1 MKCVNIATKEF
12 KELAKSNNV
21 DLGTLEMIV
30 HKYWAET
37 RDDTVFPTSVYIQAQ
52 LGNVKYV
59 ESGENVRE
67 LWETQYK
74 EPKQFSTLE
83 KVQQATNEAL
93 KFFPEDAVTYHKTAD
108 GKYILSVKQPV
119 KSLST
124 STKEVLKDSSLK
136 NTEHFGE
143 VSSTATR
150 ELLENIANSNRRQ
163 FLFMEEEEVKS
174 KIADSLQKSR
184 IPRRT
189 AKRLTDNIEKMSKK
203 GILEELSI
211 LEREQRD
218 FELIARNL
226 GIKEKKS
233 TSNTE
238 EETQFAVET
247 KHSFTFNDGTTISTP
262 FELNSEQKDA
272 LNAMDLFIHS
282 RKPEDFSMTLS
293 GYAGTGKTSIMEM
306 LAEKARMD
314 GIPIKFTASTN
325 KASQVLKDRVMKRG
339 FIAQTLHRLFNY
351 RQQQDETKAYDAK
364 ETITVPGGRPKYFW
378 GDIVV
383 IDEASMI
390 DDVLYQNLIED
401 AKNNNLKI
409 IFVGDRAQLA
419 PVNQATIS
427 KVFIDPDPNRKVVE
441 LFKVERTGDNAILEE
456 ATGLRNSQALTKKSK
471 FNSKGQGVAYISSKN
486 RTAIVDTI
494 QHFLPHIKDNPDYF
508 RILAWS
514 NAAVS
519 EHNETVRRLLGYS
532 GKMPQVGEPMVGY
545 TNWGWHEASDYESP
559 YDLVNSEP
567 YKVVNV
573 GQPRTI
579 TKSFQRVSDGVMTTV
594 QLQAIPLTLEDSTGE
609 RKQFNFIDVKSNA
622 QNWAAAKQLALQK
635 DALWKKY
642 KTAPK
647 GKKNI
652 VGTKSWYRDQAN
664 QIEQFLFIND
674 SIEIPDS
681 ASRRGK
687 RTLQSKVIDFGYAMT
702 VHKSQG
708 STFTHVIMDDVNI
721 SQAKQEEDDSPA
733 TGNVASA
740 DAQLANAEFEA
751 VGPKKKTSFNF
762 RAMAGLDPNTP
773 ETLIKEAPKVSPT
786 RQAELANIRQQLKY
800 VAMTRATDTVTV
812 ISENPISEDSVL
824 NHLSNTQNTAPNT
837 NRTSNSP
844 SSSTNAMKMSSAQI
858 WNYMSEVTSNMPS
871 QTVPYTPKGKE
882 RQVYTVHDGHIFNK
896 DGIEVFAGDSVDR
909 NKILANLALKEGRA
923 VEVTHKDHRY
933 VVDGNKNITSVT
945 TGKVMAW
952 GYENGD
958 RKAILGLAEQQ
969 FRSII
974 YNTQRSVSS
983 QLVTQLKKL
992 GFEVYGKE
1000 ALEQYLKEHPN
1011 AMNQQ
1016 ALEEQ
1021 KEMAEIKAKA
1031 IADGTFMKAPNG
1043 KPTNLNERQ
1052 WLQVRTKAFKKW
1064 FGDWLTYQRIQNAK
1078 VIWGHPGTGKTRLFK
1093 QGRKDIIDFDSEYKA
1108 KLGDFR
1114 EREVLKKEIGKGAY
1128 NQKLDKLFEE
1138 ARQEAIKS
1146 GRKLLVSDLHFLRD
1160 RADDLDLITNI
1171 SNEEF
1176 IERSHQRGEHDEADK
1191 MEWKNSINAAMQNI
1205 SSDKVIE
1212 TSGYISDLMDG
1223 TNVSKV
1229 VDENGE
1235 PLVVYHG
1242 TPNEFTTFDKE
1253 KIGSTTDYGV
1263 FGTGFYF
1270 ALTTSYA
1277 NIYGNNVNSFFLN
1290 IKNPYH
1296 GIDAGG
1302 VLNNKEYQPRDIEEA
1317 YSSAYENAIKRGK
1330 SKEEASR
1337 IAERTKQ
1344 SAINRNN
1351 KNAELLRGNY
1361 DGVDATGKEVN
1372 SSEKQF
1378 VAFEPNQI
1386 KSATDNIGTFS
1397 TENDDIQMAVE
1408 YLNTTKKN
1416 ALVGIP
1422 EIKIDEYPIF
1432 IENAMLNQER
1442 IKDGIGYA
1450 NTYNNFYV
1458 YDVDNDGMPV
1468 PKIQIPISEKN
1479 KILINKIINGEP
1491 LSNKEADIDDHFKL
1505 SWIEQQRSGTL
1516 LAYLHEMS
1524 RRDSANDGLDN
1535 SNDGAAK
1542 RKPTNLFHFNEK
1554 SNTDSKE
1561 YRRESL
1567 RITREINAI
1576 VTNAKKS
1583 HTLFKAPNGKP
1594 SNLNPMLWIMVR
1606 TKNFKEW
1613 FGDWLKDPEHAS
1625 KVLDENGEPKVVYH
1639 TGAKNIRVFNNDIIL
1654 DDDRTPI
1661 LIPNAIYT
1669 TDDYETAASY
1679 EQFDEDLIGH
1689 YVEGEG
1695 IVYDEPISKSQLYE
1709 LFVNIKNPRVID
1721 AKGKK
1726 WNEINIEGTNKTT
1739 RDIEA
1744 ETWKSDYDGVII
1756 KNVVDYG
1763 PNPILPSYM
1772 VEQFVP
1778 STVQISFNPNQVKS
1792 ASIDSRRVNNGR
1804 YSKYNNDIQS
1814 FTTPSGEVYGFVT
1827 KDGKIYLDETVIS
1840 PEHPIHEYTHIW
1852 DRIVAQKNPKLWK
1865 RGVELMK
1872 ELDLWKEIEENEH
1885 YGKKWIE
1892 KGITGE
1898 RLENL
1903 IASEVHARLAG
1914 QEGETI
1920 LNKVAQKKGHEGI
1933 VDKLKSWMLD
1943 VWKALK
1949 GTFSNWSDSE
1959 IAKLTLDDFKQ
1970 MTIRDFADAIDLV
1983 NAPDVTTNS
1992 PENTTKAIEKSTN
2005 RVRDY
2010 YRWQRKHIT
2019 FDKDSHTYFYDGM
2032 PIDYSVTEY
2041 KDYVYGK
2048 PNILGDYS
2056 HSREMGNSVD
2066 ALTRDFFSKDRDP
2079 RNLAYPNLNE
2089 ERKNQIIRDLERLKK
2104 FFDKKFSGNYKVITT
2119 EFPIAGRIKTPDGEK
2134 TVAGTIDML
2143 IIDGKGNLHILD
2155 MKVKKN
2161 SIDAYNDRRDYTF
2174 QLNAYRQLL
2183 ETIFPE
2189 FSGKIKDLNLIW
2201 FDTAYPRQGKEATF
2215 VTHDS
2220 GMVTVSDDKVT
2231 DLPLSEYDSWKTPS
2245 LKSNVEESL
2254 VPLERKNVLENV
2266 KSLKEGWEKENV
2278 EQLPSPQPGKAL
2290 GEDAEIYSGAAEG
2303 SDTIWA
2309 NKAKELGINVKEYTV
2324 KDWDK
2329 LPQTWKDKLD
2339 AEYIEVVRALKR
2351 LPYKRDSY
2359 KGKLVRRD
2367 MMQADKADAIFAIGH
2382 VVKPGEMGKQYTNNS
2397 NHDIIDGGTGYAVQ
2411 RGIIR
2416 GIPVYVFDQV
2426 DGRWKVW
2433 DKESNSFVT
2442 TSEPALTPHAATIG
2456 TREIEENGK
2465 QAIESVLNKIPRT
2478 VDRISVVQKIV
2489 DKYHSTFTDFSKYGD
2504 ASIIVVDSS
2513 TMSDEELE
2521 RWYKSLGEAYTLDGK
2536 DKKVKTAKEIREY
2549 LKESRT
2555 KAYLIHDGRE
2565 THAIFIDAAYITP
2578 EEVEETVFHENIH
2591 RVIRKL
2597 KHTDTTGILK
2607 AFWDNSEDKL
2617 FKLNLK
2623 VAYGIDEANLYNEYF
2638 THQLGRALA
2647 DRNIQPLLSRLTP
2660 EGKMLLNE
2668 ILCDLGYISIEERN
2682 ANKKTGEI
2690 ATPEIEKAN
2699 VQQQGQQ
2706 PTSQVQQSIIQ
2717 QHQGIWTRESAE
2729 KDQETLYIF
2738 TDNTDRDSGSGE
2750 VPADSWYAQR
2760 YGQGHHYPN
2769 ATTARI
2775 RGLNN
2780 ARPISTVKWFYRN
2793 HQGVSHPKYNRT
2805 SEALWHDKDF
2815 EEFKK
2820 VVDAEFADILAEWK
2834 TGKYKRIMFPQ
2845 GDGLFN
2851 GEISAITKERTPK
2864 IYEYLQKKY
2873 QELQQQVQQVVSQ
2886 SIKQTMPNQQP
2897 SQSAITSQETPVPSS
2912 DTEMD
2917 IWWGSGEKDP
2927 NRQNAELSNF
2937 ARREFDFETSL
2948 DDIPHFTSV
2957 EQAFQYHKLIEM
2969 YDEMDEDTFNEWED
2983 KILNADA
2990 AEARRL
2996 GRRIPM
3002 SMGARARWDEKSSD
3016 IMKELLK
3023 ASFEQN
3029 EEARKKLFETGNAT
3043 LTHNYGTGKWKTEFP
3058 RLLMEVRDELR
3069 EEYAEQAPYEVST
3082 SSEVDESQAETP
3094 QETET
3099 TQNVETRIPVSL
3111 PNFANVTGIQ
3121 DDMVV
3126 DAQWKV
3132 AEMVTLDN
3140 EIKDE
3145 NTDEENQEL
3154 VNRILAVAKAKDK
3167 ASYKRSVTT
3176 QKKLGEYNR
3185 LNKGIDN
3192 LMKSRLLSSSEV
3204 RHAAEQVANYI
3215 SDTITEIQKGDKTV
3229 QEVFPRLN
3237 SAFNGKGASRKDIV
3251 QNIGIDNFIQLAK
3264 DNIDPSVNMNIT
3276 SRSLARQAQLLIDNW
3291 EALMTFA
3298 TDTFVMNEGFG
3309 IRKDYTRRGF
3319 SVTESQHLTM
3329 EDLNQHNDVDSV
3341 REKEGDEQEHWQVEF
3356 RTVDAINSMSELVRI
3371 AFHEC
3376 YLIDPNKEG
3385 EDKRVM
3391 SKWNIPERVD
3401 MKEAVQSVLKWT
3413 QGALTLDEMVNKM
3426 REHVNEAPWLEQ
3438 MINRLS
3444 DESGAETDFQSQFF
3458 GVMNRHFQLY
3468 SIVRNKNGKFV
3479 SQIINEKPAL
3489 LKLTRTVE
3497 SKYKM
3502 GEHPLLSSTGINT
3515 SSLEALRKTLSEL
3528 ETLKAALEEYEKQHL
3543 DEKAELSG
3551 EDRATAFRN
3560 LSAMSKLLGF
3570 DIPNEIWDRVIN
3582 VDNIKE
3588 MTKYLRYIVNSLDKV
3603 ISSKQENYD
3612 PFKFKGLNSIGGTLQ
3627 NLMAP
3632 VADIMENTGVSSFFD
3647 DGKMYQSYVTPSW
3660 MTKLMKKFK
3669 GNDKDVVDF
3678 IMREYGNSEW
3688 FKEQIDSYEG
3698 WKSGWRNK
3706 WLERLINDPAA
3717 REIFAHKVELNFNKH
3732 NYMRTMTD
3740 TEYALSLVAEFF
3752 AEASKDKD
3760 GRMPAW
3766 FRIPML
3772 SNKPSSEFIRQYAYT
3787 GMEYKEAITED
3798 LFGIYLQELMRI
3810 QTVIRRNKK
3819 EGDPGFIK
3827 NFDTNGRKFCF
3838 LPFLNKEMEN
3848 NTRLGY
3854 LLNEKIKSEGE
3865 FEHEA
3870 ELEKLVTK
3878 AIKDH
3883 MDERVKKIMVEWKQ
3897 KGILKAAEKI
3907 DGIGRG
3913 EQKVAENIEK
3923 FLWNDHL
3930 ASMNILQLTIGDI
3943 AFYKDAEDLQKRLA
3957 QIHAPGTRANIRARD
3972 YETGE
3977 FVSDG
3982 TYRTIILKDF
3992 DGFKSNIIANIT
4004 EVFDRKIARAK
4015 NDAERKS
4022 LEVLKDYLVRPRTY
4036 KEDGTIDDEGGE
4048 YWKINVADAQGYSSP
4063 SSYRKK
4069 ALMFGRWSKEAEKIF
4084 KRLQH
4089 NDYDMT
4095 QLKTVFQPLKP
4106 FVYSR
4111 IEKTIAG
4118 KESPIQKIY
4127 APFQAKN
4134 AEYLLVMAGAIIEGE
4149 EAESGHLGRP
4159 NLLKAIH
4166 RIMEESESLKP
4177 GKGIDTVQFESA
4189 IKSSLQ
4195 TPIDIQQF
4203 AEDPNGEERAYQ
4215 HMKNLI
4221 FMNEKD
4227 GEGNRIYVNYNNSEY
4242 VHEASYEDYCLQQ
4255 EVPEHFKDHD
4265 QAHGSQI
4272 RMIMP
4277 ADLDLY
4283 YNYNKKEGRED
4294 ESNKVYYEWT
4304 ETGGKKM
4311 KLPANKYKK
4320 LYEETISANIED
4332 SLDELVKELH
4342 LDTEDIKERNAI
4354 LSDFLQREIVDSP
4367 RYGIDLFQACSLN
4380 ENGEFRIP
4388 KGDPIQAKRIEQ
4400 LINSLIKNR
4409 VNKQTIPGGPVVQVT
4424 NFGTSRQLHIRFKD
4438 KSKEGAL
4445 IPLEEEYNPA
4455 EHGGKSYKDYCKD
4468 NQGGIAYF
4476 EVFAPIPSE
4485 DWIEK
4490 FGNPD
4495 GTIDI
4500 AAIEKIDP
4508 KLLEMVSYRIPT
4520 EDKYSCAPMKIVG
4533 FLPRQAGEAIM
4544 LPYELTT
4551 IDGSD
4556 FDVDKRYIMRRDIDI
4571 VVDKDK
4577 VRKHLFNKTTLGW
4590 EKSGRKLDFAA
4601 KNKLRDEINIFLDN
4615 PEKMKDFDAFN
4626 SALYAEYKKYIK
4638 EGRPYKASYPK
4649 EARRIRNNRI
4659 IDMSWAVLTH
4669 EMTAD
4674 EILNPGNF
4682 EQQKEVGYRISAF
4695 KNPANRTKNWEDL
4708 VGKDSKA
4715 LKKLSYVE
4723 KDLTWVDT
4731 QLQFYHQNNAGSSL
4745 IGVFAV
4751 NKVAH
4756 ATLGEDKIFADIKEI
4771 CGDNPL
4777 KIAGFEFKSRM
4788 EVDPMYD
4795 KKGNLIGKTLGS
4807 LVAASADTA
4816 KDPVLDL
4823 MNINM
4828 STAGMLTSL
4837 LRLGMPFEDA
4847 AIFLSQDIITEVL
4860 EEMNIRRLQ
4869 GQDSSLESIVHSKKK
4884 EIVDE
4889 IKEFDPEFKIGP
4901 DDNIHKEEITRQEL
4915 INGLRKGSSLATQ
4928 YKVLEAL
4935 VRVKAL
4941 ADSMRNLTFAT
4952 RFNSISS
4959 AVGPLII
4966 DNIILEHKMDNL
4978 RLGPGKSST
4987 GFYYEG
4993 GRVVTIDN
5001 IFDRERHPIL
5011 GSFGKTVD
5019 LAKNLFMDMPAG
5031 STGFRNLLNT
5041 LQFRFGDK
5049 FAEKFYKDRKLMD
5062 AFSMFYQSYILV
5074 QEGLIN
5080 PRDCEYYVNQ
5090 FPHVFY
5096 SKDYKSKYPDNALI
5110 QAIDLTLS
5118 ERTGRAFLNIS
5129 ISGMSTTEKERLS
5142 SAWYDLQKV
5151 DPQLSKDLFNYCFFR
5166 AGIGFS
5172 PKSFMSLLNTYV
5184 KEELQSVKEQGLNYT
5199 ETVSYV
5205 DIFRKLPSIK
5215 DPEFLIELFVRNN
5228 WNYPRL
5234 VKTAGGENTNYKY
5247 YDDHLIVDS
5256 DSDMMA
5262 LKGAPF
5268 IKIKNDGEDTYTLWQ
5283 LLGKEKDNKE
5293 RRYYVKIAA
5302 LGENGEFLQ
5311 ILPTNGEKGKPIVES
5326 QSDIINNLPMEDPNN
5341 SDLAFFMESDPET
5354 FEDMED
5360 DVEIEPAVTE
5370 EAKEIAE
5377 EAEVLLRDAFGI
5389 KESTSNSK
5397 KDNSKLTVSRFKE
5410 FVDDA
5415 FERLGITMDEE
5426 RAKEET
5432 DKYC

>member
-37 RDDTVFPTSVYIQAQ
+37 KDDTVFPTSVYIQAQ
-52 LGNVKYV
+52 LGNVKYI

-67 LWETQYK
+67 LWEIQYK

-83 KVQQATNEAL
+83 KVQQAANEAL

-119 KSLST
+119 KSLGT
-124 STKEVLKDSSLK
+124 STKEALKDSSLK

-174 KIADSLQKSR
+174 KIADFLQKSR

-189 AKRLTDNIEKMSKK
+189 VKRLTDNIEKMSKK
-203 GILEELSI
+203 DILEELGI

-226 GIKEKKS
+226 GIKEKKG

-262 FELNSEQKDA
+262 FELNSEQRDA

-282 RKPEDFSMTLS
+282 RRPEDFSMTLS

-325 KASQVLKDRVMKRG
+325 KASQVLRDRVMKRG

-456 ATGLRNSQALTKKSK
+456 ATGLRNNQALTKKSK

-486 RTAIVDTI
+486 RTAIIDTI

-594 QLQAIPLTLEDSTGE
+594 QLQAIPLTLEDSVGE

-647 GKKNI
+647 GRKNV

-681 ASRRGK
+681 NSRRGK

-733 TGNVASA
+733 TGNVSSV

-812 ISENPISEDSVL
+812 ISESPTSEDSVL
-824 NHLSNTQNTAPNT
+824 NHLSNTQNTAPT
-837 NRTSNSP
+837 TGRTPSSP

-858 WNYMSEVTSNMPS
+858 WNYMSEVTSNIPS
-871 QTVPYTPKGKE
+871 QTVPYTQKGKE

-958 RKAILGLAEQQ
+958 RKAILSLAEQQ

-1052 WLQVRTKAFKKW
+1052 WLQTRTKPFRRW

-1078 VIWGHPGTGKTRLFK
+1078 VIWGHPGTGKTWLFK

-1114 EREVLKKEIGKGAY
+1114 EREVLKKEIGKEAY
-1128 NQKLDKLFEE
+1128 NQKLDELFEE

-1205 SSDKVIE
+1205 SSDKVID

-1235 PLVVYHG
+1235 PKVMYHY
-1242 TPNEFTTFDKE
+1242 TDEKFTEFSLDF
-1253 KIGSTTDYGV
+1253 
-1263 FGTGFYF
+1263 FGAHDPGDHGRGFYF
-1270 ALTTSYA
+1270 TSFSPQEDGYFKDV
-1277 NIYGNNVNSFFLN
+1277 YGDIVMPVFLN
-1290 IKNPYH
+1290 IKNPVPYEDSDALDINGRRMGKH
-1296 GIDAGG
+1296 SVVNDEDFNRVFPNITLREHLEKHLEGLKWDLEDIEYKLSGKAEGIDINDDFYNT
-1302 VLNNKEYQPRDIEEA
+1302 LFTQRRDWRIKQIKEIED
-1317 YSSAYENAIKRGK
+1317 KLK
-1330 SKEEASR
+1330 STPKDELDKSIYAD
-1337 IAERTKQ
+1337 
-1344 SAINRNN
+1344 RNTLD
-1351 KNAELLRGNY
+1351 EY
-1361 DGVDATGKEVN
+1361 DGVFNGDFEVVVK
-1372 SSEKQF
+1372 S
-1378 VAFEPNQI
+1378 PNQI

-1408 YLNTTKKN
+1408 DPIGNPLIRKKYSIETKLRK
-1416 ALVGIP
+1416 I
-1422 EIKIDEYPIF
+1422 IDEINS
-1432 IENAMLNQER
+1432 IWKQQSGKATST
-1442 IKDGIGYA
+1442 G
-1450 NTYNNFYV
+1450 
-1458 YDVDNDGMPV
+1458 
-1468 PKIQIPISEKN
+1468 KIQTEEGSIEVSWADREGRGKTIEFDSGESIFSMVSLSAIVDTANNVLDGSILFPVWDIMTGDYNYNRKDNPIRSNHAALLRGILQHYIANNHN
-1479 KILINKIINGEP
+1479 KPTSKWHVSSLRREHNLDAKIGA
-1491 LSNKEADIDDHFKL
+1491 LSNAIGIDVSPYFRTEQTYIKE
-1505 SWIEQQRSGTL
+1505 
-1516 LAYLHEMS
+1516 
-1524 RRDSANDGLDN
+1524 
-1535 SNDGAAK
+1535 
-1542 RKPTNLFHFNEK
+1542 
-1554 SNTDSKE
+1554 
-1561 YRRESL
+1561 
-1567 RITREINAI
+1567 
-1576 VTNAKKS
+1576 
-1583 HTLFKAPNGKP
+1583 NGK
-1594 SNLNPMLWIMVR
+1594 
-1606 TKNFKEW
+1606 TTEW
-1613 FGDWLKDPEHAS
+1613 E
-1625 KVLDENGEPKVVYH
+1625 
-1639 TGAKNIRVFNNDIIL
+1639 RVI
-1654 DDDRTPI
+1654 
-1661 LIPNAIYT
+1661 
-1669 TDDYETAASY
+1669 
-1679 EQFDEDLIGH
+1679 
-1689 YVEGEG
+1689 
-1695 IVYDEPISKSQLYE
+1695 
-1709 LFVNIKNPRVID
+1709 ID
-1721 AKGKK
+1721 AKGLLKALPIIESSLSMSSLEEALQQVEESRTSNTLVRKNLSKRLKELNEEREGLENDLEKIKK
-1726 WNEINIEGTNKTT
+1726 QIREE
-1739 RDIEA
+1739 ES
-1744 ETWKSDYDGVII
+1744 SD
-1756 KNVVDYG
+1756 
-1763 PNPILPSYM
+1763 LP
-1772 VEQFVP
+1772 F
-1778 STVQISFNPNQVKS
+1778 
-1792 ASIDSRRVNNGR
+1792 
-1804 YSKYNNDIQS
+1804 
-1814 FTTPSGEVYGFVT
+1814 FTTPAGEVYGFVT

-1872 ELDLWKEIEENEH
+1872 ELDLWKKIEENEH

-1892 KGITGE
+1892 RGIAGE

-1903 IASEVHARLAG
+1903 IASEVHARLVG
-1914 QEGETI
+1914 QEGEAI

-1970 MTIRDFADAIDLV
+1970 MTIRDFADAVDLV
-1983 NAPDVTTNS
+1983 NAPDVTTSS

-2041 KDYVYGK
+2041 KDYLYGK

-2066 ALTRDFFSKDRDP
+2066 ALTRDFFSKDKDP
-2079 RNLAYPNLNE
+2079 RNLSYPNLNE

-2119 EFPIAGRIKTPDGEK
+2119 EFPIAGKIKTPDGEK

-2143 IIDGKGNLHILD
+2143 IIDGEGNLHILD

-2266 KSLKEGWEKENV
+2266 KSLKEDWGKENV

-2303 SDTIWA
+2303 SDTMWA
-2309 NKAKELGINVKEYTV
+2309 NKAKELDINVKEYTV

-2397 NHDIIDGGTGYAVQ
+2397 NHDIVDGGTGYAVQ

-2416 GIPVYVFDQV
+2416 GIPVYVFDQA

-2433 DKESNSFVT
+2433 DKESNSFIT

-2478 VDRISVVQKIV
+2478 VV
-2489 DKYHSTFTDFSKYGD
+2489 
-2504 ASIIVVDSS
+2504 
-2513 TMSDEELE
+2513 
-2521 RWYKSLGEAYTLDGK
+2521 
-2536 DKKVKTAKEIREY
+2536 
-2549 LKESRT
+2549 
-2555 KAYLIHDGRE
+2555 
-2565 THAIFIDAAYITP
+2565 
-2578 EEVEETVFHENIH
+2578 
-2591 RVIRKL
+2591 
-2597 KHTDTTGILK
+2597 
-2607 AFWDNSEDKL
+2607 
-2617 FKLNLK
+2617 
-2623 VAYGIDEANLYNEYF
+2623 
-2638 THQLGRALA
+2638 
-2647 DRNIQPLLSRLTP
+2647 
-2660 EGKMLLNE
+2660 
-2668 ILCDLGYISIEERN
+2668 
-2682 ANKKTGEI
+2682 
-2690 ATPEIEKAN
+2690 N

-2717 QHQGIWTRESAE
+2717 QHQGIWTRESVE
-2729 KDQETLYIF
+2729 KDPETLYIF

-2750 VPADSWYAQR
+2750 VPADSWYAQK

-2793 HQGVSHPKYNRT
+2793 HQGVPHPKYNRN

-2873 QELQQQVQQVVSQ
+2873 QELQQQIQQVVPQPSEGLLIVPTSDTNRKAQ
-2886 SIKQTMPNQQP
+2886 EVGGIDTLRHPDANGMHFGNPFSHTNYSGVKKVVGSVKEASEAYEQWLRGEKYQEIEPERRKWILDQINSGKLDGKPLVYYTEKVPDNSYGRSTYDYNEAPNHAHKLQKLILEHQQGNVIGQQP
-2897 SQSAITSQETPVPSS
+2897 SSPANQETTVQETPAPSS

-2937 ARREFDFETSL
+2937 AKREFDFETSL

-2983 KILNADA
+2983 KILNADG

-3002 SMGARARWDEKSSD
+3002 SMGARARWDEKSSE

-3043 LTHNYGTGKWKTEFP
+3043 LTHNFGTGKWKTEFP

-3140 EIKDE
+3140 EINDE
-3145 NTDEENQEL
+3145 NTDGENQEL

-3167 ASYKRSVTT
+3167 ASYKRSITT
-3176 QKKLGEYNR
+3176 QKKLGEHNR

-3426 REHVNEAPWLEQ
+3426 RKHINEAPWLEQ
-3438 MINRLS
+3438 MIKRLS

-3502 GEHPLLSSTGINT
+3502 GEHPLLSSTGINA

-3543 DEKAELSG
+3543 DEKAELSN

-3627 NLMAP
+3627 NLMTP

-3854 LLNEKIKSEGE
+3854 LLNEKIKSESE

-3883 MDERVKKIMVEWKQ
+3883 MDERVKKIMAEWKQ

-3913 EQKVAENIEK
+3913 EQKIAENIEK

-4069 ALMFGRWSKEAEKIF
+4069 ALMFGRWSREAEKIF

-4149 EAESGHLGRP
+4149 EAESGRLGRP

-4227 GEGNRIYVNYNNSEY
+4227 GEGNRIYANYNNSEY

-4283 YNYNKKEGRED
+4283 YDYNKKEGRED

-4304 ETGGKKM
+4304 EPGGKKM
-4311 KLPANKYKK
+4311 KVSATEYKK

-4332 SLDELVKELH
+4332 SLDELAKELH
-4342 LDTEDIKERNAI
+4342 LDTKDIKERNAI

-4649 EARRIRNNRI
+4649 EARRVRNNRI

-4674 EILNPGNF
+4674 KILNPGNF

-4708 VGKDSKA
+4708 VGKDSKT

-4993 GRVVTIDN
+4993 GLTVTIDN
-5001 IFDRERHPIL
+5001 IFEKHPIL
-5011 GSFGKTVD
+5011 GSFGKTVG

-5184 KEELQSVKEQGLNYT
+5184 KEELQSSKEYA
-5199 ETVSYV
+5199 EPISYV

-5311 ILPTNGEKGKPIVES
+5311 ILPTNGENGKPIVES
-5326 QSDIINNLPMEDPNN
+5326 QSDIINSLPMEDPNN

-5360 DVEIEPAVTE
+5360 DVEIEPTITE

-5389 KESTSNSK
+5389 KESTRNSK

-5415 FERLGITMDEE
+5415 FERLGITIDEE
-5426 RAKEET
+5426 KAKEET